1 MTLGNLKNR
10 LNKFEAKRSVYKE
23 QGLAVQKQLKE
34 QKQKQQYIE
43 EALKFLQYMAK
54 KTQQTIEQRLAS
66 LVTSALQTVYPE
78 ENYEFKIKF
87 VEKRNSTECQL
98 LFVKDNQEYRPLEE
112 SAGGVID
119 IASLALLVAFIKLEK
134 KRPVI
139 FTDEPFRFV
148 SRQKIDITSQLFK
161 NICDKLGFQI
171 ITVTHLKELIQYAD
185 QSFYIYKGEV
195 Q

>member
-1 MTLGNLKNR
+1 MTLSNLKNR